1 MQIGG
6 MCLVRRTVSMHLR
19 FLWENVSIKI
29 LNYSSVYFLV
39 EPLRYDSYLLGIA
52 LSIVDSKSSLERSTC

>member
-1 MQIGG
+1 M
-6 MCLVRRTVSMHLR
+6 
-19 FLWENVSIKI
+19 KI

-52 LSIVDSKSSLERSTC
+52 SSIVDSKSSLERSTC